1 MSAQIIAPEVWA
13 KQRGT
18 SSSDEGGAL
27 PYHED
32 MAATPTREEFD
43 ARIEAIESGM
53 DARVERL
60 SGDLRAYTAARDAQL
75 DGLIQRMEERDKR
88 FEVVVTSVAA
98 SGATAAKAAEDASNL
113 KTTIIGWGVALI
125 LAALGASVA
134 LYFGIRQSNIGI
146 VQVMQSSY
154 QQGQQSGVQPL
165 KPPAH

>member
-13 KQRGT
+13 KQRST
-18 SSSDEGGAL
+18 SSSDGGEEP

-32 MAATPTREEFD
+32 MSTAPTREEFN
-43 ARIEAIESGM
+43 ARIEAIERGM

-60 SGDLRAYTAARDAQL
+60 SGDLRAYTSARDAQL
-75 DGLIQRMEERDKR
+75 DGLIQRMDERDKR
-88 FEVVVTSVAA
+88 FENIVASVAA
-98 SGATAAKAAEDASNL
+98 SGATAAEAAKDASNL
-113 KTTIIGWGVALI
+113 KTTVIGWGIGLI

-154 QQGQQSGVQPL
+154 QQGQQSTAPP
-165 KPPAH
+165 KPDH